1 MGELGYPNSMRRPAT
16 PLVFTL
22 LSASILCGSV
32 ISAPPPAR
40 AAEDESRAAS
50 KSGYH
55 LFRAT
60 PNDLLRDLSTDR
72 PDLTESP
79 YTVDAGHVQLEMDL
93 VAYARDD
100 EGDTRAQSWGV
111 APINLKLGLT
121 PSADLQIIVE
131 THRHDRATDFKTD
144 IRVDASGF
152 GDVTVRLKRNL
163 WGNDAGATAFALMPF
178 VKIPTA
184 DDDIGN
190 GAVEGGLILPLAI
203 GLPSGFGFGV
213 MGEVDWLEDSDGEGH
228 HAEWVGTAT
237 VGRDVAGPFGAFVEI
252 AAAARPE
259 REGDTIATF
268 DVGVTAALSAN
279 AQLDGG
285 VLLGITDEA
294 DDRAFFLGLS
304 LRR

>member
-1 MGELGYPNSMRRPAT
+1 MHPSPALLPRT
-16 PLVFTL
+16 I
-22 LSASILCGSV
+22 LSAALLVSAGLLGSL
-32 ISAPPPAR
+32 PAW
-40 AAEDESRAAS
+40 AAEEEPRGSS
-50 KSGYH
+50 KAGYH

-60 PNDLLRDLSTDR
+60 PNDQLRDLSTDR

-79 YTVDAGHVQLEMDL
+79 YTVDAGHMQLEMDL

-100 EGDTRAQSWGV
+100 EGDLRAESWGV
-111 APINLKLGLT
+111 APINVKFGLT

-131 THRHDRATDFKTD
+131 THRRDRATDFKTA

-152 GDVTVRLKRNL
+152 GDVTVRLKRNI

-184 DDDIGN
+184 DDAIGN

-213 MGEVDWLEDSDGEGH
+213 MGEIDWLEDGDGEGH
-228 HAEWVGTAT
+228 HAEYVGTAT
-237 VGRDVAGPFGAFVEI
+237 VGRDVVGPFGAFVEI
-252 AAAARPE
+252 AAAARPK
-259 REGDTIATF
+259 REGNAIATF

-285 VLLGITDEA
+285 VLLGVTEEA

>member
-1 MGELGYPNSMRRPAT
+1 MRFPSA
-16 PLVFTL
+16 PLTLAL
-22 LSASILCGSV
+22 LSGALLCGSGF
-32 ISAPPPAR
+32 SAPKAAM
-40 AAEDESRAAS
+40 AAEDEARGAS

-93 VAYARDD
+93 VAYSRDE
-100 EGDTRAQSWGV
+100 EGDSRAESWGV
-111 APINLKLGLT
+111 APINLKFGLT
-121 PSADLQIIVE
+121 PSADLQIVVE
-131 THRHDRATDFKTD
+131 THRRDRATDLVTGERF
-144 IRVDASGF
+144 DASGF
-152 GDVTVRLKRNL
+152 GDVTLRLKRNL

-178 VKIPTA
+178 VKLPTA
-184 DDDIGN
+184 DDAIGN
-190 GAVEGGLILPLAI
+190 GAVEGGLIVPLAV
-203 GLPSGFGFGV
+203 GLPSDFGLGL
-213 MGEVDWLEDSDGEGH
+213 MGEVDWLEDGDGDGH
-228 HAEWVGTAT
+228 HAEWIGTAT

-259 REGDTIATF
+259 REGNTIATL
-268 DVGVTAALSAN
+268 DIGVTAALSSN

-285 VLLGITDEA
+285 VLLGVSDDA